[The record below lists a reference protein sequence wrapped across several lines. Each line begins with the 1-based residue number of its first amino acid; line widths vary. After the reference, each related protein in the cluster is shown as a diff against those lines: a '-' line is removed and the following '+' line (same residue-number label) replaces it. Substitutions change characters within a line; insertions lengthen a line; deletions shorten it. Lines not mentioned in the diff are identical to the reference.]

1 MWWGDVGSKGSR
13 IDSLPCDF
21 TLSHLLCAKS
31 LQSCPTLHDAMGNAM
46 TGGKGL
52 IWELRDQGSVTN
64 YFALQGNTFLK
75 AML

>member
-31 LQSCPTLHDAMGNAM
+31 LQSCPTLHDAM
-46 TGGKGL
+46 
-52 IWELRDQGSVTN
+52 DCV
-64 YFALQGNTFLK
+64 
-75 AML
+75 